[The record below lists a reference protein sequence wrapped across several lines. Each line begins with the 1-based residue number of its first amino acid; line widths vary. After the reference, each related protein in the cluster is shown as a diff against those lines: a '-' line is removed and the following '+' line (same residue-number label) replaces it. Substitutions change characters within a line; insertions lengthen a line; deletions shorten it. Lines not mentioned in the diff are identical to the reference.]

1 MQIRME
7 PEKRI
12 KLSQYGSLKP
22 GNMNGKDDD
31 TDTQDE
37 RKLLYNDAE
46 LKLEFL
52 TLGIFIILS

>member
-1 MQIRME
+1 
-7 PEKRI
+7 
-12 KLSQYGSLKP
+12 
-22 GNMNGKDDD
+22 MNGKDDD
-31 TDTQDE
+31 TDSQDE

>member
-1 MQIRME
+1 ME

-22 GNMNGKDDD
+22 GNMNGKNDD
-31 TDTQDE
+31 TDSQDE

-46 LKLEFL
+46 LKFEFL
-52 TLGIFIILS
+52 KLGILIILF

>member
-1 MQIRME
+1 ME

-22 GNMNGKDDD
+22 GNMNGKNDD
-31 TDTQDE
+31 TDSQEE

-46 LKLEFL
+46 SKLEFL
-52 TLGIFIILS
+52 TSGILIILL